1 MALGSVDTPYGGDD
15 MPGLGVSLKD
25 RKSLGAPMFKPPPF
39 IADPPMLF
47 EFRNDMTVIREN
59 ASQGH
64 GVGYR
69 GVYSFDVPC
78 QPNGRLSSC
87 LRRG

>member
-1 MALGSVDTPYGGDD
+1 
-15 MPGLGVSLKD
+15 MPGVGVSLKG
-25 RKSLGAPMFKPPPF
+25 RKSLGAPMLKPPPF
-39 IADPPMLF
+39 LADRSMLF
-47 EFRNDMTVIREN
+47 EFCYDMTVIREN
-59 ASQGH
+59 ASQGL